1 VTKGY
6 YEFEFQL
13 PEALLSQMIERL
25 DGAEPGLLVPEN
37 LALIP
42 DAQGVYQLFHRGT
55 LVYIGKTDAEAG
67 LRARLERHC
76 RNVQHRHGIEP
87 ADVEFKALRVYVFT
101 AVDLETQ
108 LIAHYGRDAS
118 PWNGSG
124 FGANDPGRER
134 ETSTAKPGH
143 FNLVYP
149 LDIDRPLAV
158 DLEGCATVAEALFR
172 VKAFVPY
179 VFRFEVEGR
188 RRRQAHPALVAA
200 PLPALPAILTM
211 RSFLTAIVAALPEGW
226 QATLLAGRV
235 ILYPETRVYPQG
247 DVIARSSRGPFGYF
261 SQSLFSSSASKS
273 ATSCRGLEVPIISR
287 L

>member
-1 VTKGY
+1 MTRGY

-37 LALIP
+37 LAQIP

-67 LRARLERHC
+67 LRVRLERHC
-76 RNVQHRHGIEP
+76 RNVQHRHGIQPE
-87 ADVEFKALRVYVFT
+87 DVEFKALRVYVFT

-108 LIAHYGRDAS
+108 LIAHYGRDAC

-143 FNLVYP
+143 FNLAYP
-149 LDIDRPLAV
+149 LDIDRPLQADV
-158 DLEGCATVAEALFR
+158 TKCATVADALFR

-179 VFRFEVEGR
+179 VFRFELEGR
-188 RRRQAHPALVAA
+188 RRSRAHPALVSA
-200 PLPALPAILTM
+200 PLPVLPNPITM
-211 RSFLTAIVAALPEGW
+211 RSFLKSIVAALPPGW

-235 ILYPETRVYPQG
+235 ILYPEARAYLQG
-247 DVIARSSRGPFGYF
+247 EVIERS
-261 SQSLFSSSASKS
+261 
-273 ATSCRGLEVPIISR
+273 
-287 L
+287 